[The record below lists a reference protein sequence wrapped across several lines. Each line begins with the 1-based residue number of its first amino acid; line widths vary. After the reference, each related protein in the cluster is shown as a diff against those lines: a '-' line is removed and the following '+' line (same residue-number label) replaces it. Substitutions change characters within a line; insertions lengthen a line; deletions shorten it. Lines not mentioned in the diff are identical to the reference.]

1 SCGADSGAGAEGRGQ
16 AAPEDRRGGEAADD
30 VAAVSAVILS
40 EAKDLKQRDRDPSP
54 SARLRMTLAA
64 LLLVAACR
72 STRVG
77 EGPPLAPLTST
88 TEPEAARQ
96 LVERRAHF
104 AGERSLIRLRFP
116 NGQSA
121 RAQLQ
126 VDSALRM
133 LLPGFPPV
141 GHAGA

>member
-1 SCGADSGAGAEGRGQ
+1 MRSCGRH
-16 AAPEDRRGGEAADD
+16 
-30 VAAVSAVILS
+30 
-40 EAKDLKQRDRDPSP
+40 
-54 SARLRMTLAA
+54 TLALLA
-64 LLLVAACR
+64 LFWVACR
-72 STRVG
+72 STRVA

-88 TEPEAARQ
+88 TEQEAARQ

-104 AGERSLIRLRFP
+104 AGERSLIRIRFP

-133 LLPGFPPV
+133 
-141 GHAGA
+141 